1 MNNSSLNPVTTKTL
15 PHIRLEDI
23 KVGDILLDE
32 IDGEVCVVTSP
43 PPRKRGNYQ
52 VLVLVSP
59 SREHVHQSDEN
70 RKGKAQISSLHI
82 QRNMRLL

>member
-1 MNNSSLNPVTTKTL
+1 MN
-15 PHIRLEDI
+15 IGDI

-43 PPRKRGNYQ
+43 PPRERENYQ

-59 SREHVHQSDEN
+59 SRESGASN
-70 RKGKAQISSLHI
+70 RKGITQIDPQYI
-82 QRNMRLL
+82 EENMRLL